1 MKNLKRMAL
10 VSTKKYL
17 DKVAQNT
24 CNAAST
30 RALYQP
36 KTPKKLQK

>member
-1 MKNLKRMAL
+1 MKNLKKMAL
-10 VSTKKYL
+10 VSARKCL

-24 CNAAST
+24 CNAASS

>member
-1 MKNLKRMAL
+1 MKNLKKIAL
-10 VSTKKYL
+10 ISAKKYL
-17 DKVAQNT
+17 DKVAENT